1 MWGHVKYE
9 LKTRAAPLYAAR
21 DRETANTTNKTHPS
35 PASRPHVP
43 RLPERLRPLG
53 GEALRQ
59 RADAEHGAHARS
71 HHQPSAPGQDHHASV
86 LLALAST
93 SLLRPGRRDFGRTGI
108 DR

>member
-53 GEALRQ
+53 GEAVRQ
-59 RADAEHGAHARS
+59 RRRRRARGPCALPPPTLGAK
-71 HHQPSAPGQDHHASV
+71 
-86 LLALAST
+86 
-93 SLLRPGRRDFGRTGI
+93 GRIIMLVSYFR
-108 DR
+108 